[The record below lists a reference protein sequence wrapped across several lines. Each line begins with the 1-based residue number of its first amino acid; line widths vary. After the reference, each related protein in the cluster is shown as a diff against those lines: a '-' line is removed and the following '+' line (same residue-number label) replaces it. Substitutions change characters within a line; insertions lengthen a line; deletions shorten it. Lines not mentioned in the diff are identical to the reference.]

1 MGFSWEPIRLP
12 VPKDRE
18 GTRVQKYK
26 TYFAGYAFLLP
37 WLIGFFTLTLGPMVA
52 SLYLS
57 FTNYDLLTAPKWVG
71 MRNYVNI
78 FTEDY
83 RLKDSIWVTIKYV
96 FLSVPLRLAFAL
108 ALAVLLNQGLRFLN
122 FYRTIYYIPSLLGGS
137 VAISVLWKQVFD
149 ETGIFNQGL
158 AYFGIKG
165 PAWISDPA
173 YAIYSLIG
181 LSIWQFGAVMIIFLA
196 GLKQIPQE
204 LYEAATVD
212 GASKLRKFARITM
225 PLLTPVLF
233 FNLTITLIQSFQ
245 TFTKAF
251 IISSGSG
258 GPINSTLLYSLY
270 LYIKGFTFLEMGYA
284 SAMAWVLLLIIALF
298 TGLLFLTSRYW
309 VYYSDGGE

>member
-1 MGFSWEPIRLP
+1 M
-12 VPKDRE
+12 
-18 GTRVQKYK
+18 QKYK
-26 TYFAGYAFLLP
+26 TYAAGYLFLLP
-37 WLIGFFTLTLGPMVA
+37 WLIGFILLYLSPIIA

-57 FTNYDLLTAPKWVG
+57 FTKYDLLTAPKWIG
-71 MRNYVNI
+71 FDNFKTM
-78 FTEDY
+78 FTDDY
-83 RLKDSIWVTIKYV
+83 RLGDSIKVTFQYV
-96 FLSVPLRLAFAL
+96 LLSVPFRLAFAL
-108 ALAVLLNQGLRFLN
+108 GLAILLNQGMKFLGL
-122 FYRTIYYIPSLLGGS
+122 YRTIYYIPSLLGGS

-149 ETGIFNQGL
+149 KEGIFNQAL
-158 AYFGIKG
+158 AYIGIEG
-165 PAWISDPA
+165 PNWIADPN

-181 LSIWQFGAVMIIFLA
+181 LSVWQFGAVMIIFLA

-212 GASKLRKFARITM
+212 GAGVLRKFSRITM
-225 PLLTPVLF
+225 PLLTPVIF

-270 LYIKGFTFLEMGYA
+270 LYIKGFTFLDMGYA
-284 SAMAWVLLLIIALF
+284 SAMAWLLLVIIAAF

-309 VYYSDGGE
+309 VYYSDGRD

>member
-1 MGFSWEPIRLP
+1 MS
-12 VPKDRE
+12 
-18 GTRVQKYK
+18 KYK
-26 TYFAGYAFLLP
+26 TWTAGYLFLLP
-37 WLIGFFTLTLGPMVA
+37 WLIGFFLLYASPIGA

-57 FTNYDLLTAPKWVG
+57 FTNYDLLTAPKWIG
-71 MRNYVNI
+71 TDNYKLM
-78 FTEDY
+78 FTDDY
-83 RLKDSIWVTIKYV
+83 RLRDSVKVTFVYV

-108 ALAVLLNQGLRFLN
+108 GLAMLLNQGMKFLGV
-122 FYRTIYYIPSLLGGS
+122 YRTIYYIPSLLGGS

-149 ETGIFNQGL
+149 KEGIFNQGL
-158 AYFGIKG
+158 KLFGVSG
-165 PAWISDPA
+165 PNWIADPK

-212 GASKLRKFARITM
+212 GAGVIRKFARITM
-225 PLLTPVLF
+225 PLLTPVIF

-251 IISSGSG
+251 IISGGTG

-270 LYIKGFTFLEMGYA
+270 LYMKGFTFLEMGYA
-284 SAMAWVLLLIIALF
+284 SAMAWLLLIIIAVI

-309 VYYSDGGE
+309 VFYSDGRD